1 MVKRLMKMHS
11 LLGRDLTIINSKT
24 RTSTERTFMQ
34 VTWNLLVV
42 DSRVSKFKI
51 TCNSTK
57 GKCKVTGLD
66 LRVPRRRHL
75 KLNKWYSSSNS
86 QC

>member
-1 MVKRLMKMHS
+1 MIKRLMKMHS
-11 LLGRDLTIINSKT
+11 LLGRDLTTISSKT
-24 RTSTERTFMQ
+24 RILMERTFMQ
-34 VTWNLLVV
+34 VTRNLLVV
-42 DSRVSKFKI
+42 DSKVSKFKI

-66 LRVPRRRHL
+66 LRVLKQRHL